1 MNRKQTPLVIAL
13 ALALGVAAGCA
24 QDTPP
29 AADAGAEA
37 AAVTADADAHAAP
50 AQDADHGHAGA
61 EALGVD
67 FPVPENHEPW
77 APDAPLVEGMARVR
91 TAIAALE
98 GHPDAATVAAR
109 AADVDAAIEYMFAN
123 CDLPTEPD
131 VALHA
136 VLARLMAGSN
146 ALKADPADHAA
157 VLDMRA
163 AVANYEQLFDDP
175 AEAS

>member
-37 AAVTADADAHAAP
+37 AAAAVTADADAHAAP
-50 AQDADHGHAGA
+50 AQDADHGHAGV
-61 EALGVD
+61 EALAVD

-91 TAIAALE
+91 TAI
-98 GHPDAATVAAR
+98 T
-109 AADVDAAIEYMFAN
+109 ISSS
-123 CDLPTEPD
+123 
-131 VALHA
+131 A
-136 VLARLMAGSN
+136 VLPARSPSPFMVHSICNAPPITPAMATAFSGS
-146 ALKADPADHAA
+146 AITSMEESRFLT
-157 VLDMRA
+157 
-163 AVANYEQLFDDP
+163 
-175 AEAS
+175 